1 MDEVIQN
8 IATYIRTNIPSPQT
22 YTFKRPSNV
31 NSITIIPA
39 AQSGNNVRMWSQE
52 TTFSIGVYDKTNAR
66 TSYLKAMEIRDLL
79 LNAQGNIVVDGVRY
93 LLFKAENTL
102 PEVIDIAEDDNE
114 IYGFIFTVKYI
125 DNTIPV

>member
-8 IATYIRTNIPSPQT
+8 IAAYIRTNIPSPQT
-22 YTFKRPSNV
+22 YTFKRPSKV

-39 AQSGNNVRMWSQE
+39 TQSGNNVRMWSQE
-52 TTFSIGVYDKTNAR
+52 TAFSVGVYDKTNPR

-79 LNAQGNIVVDGVRY
+79 LNAQGNIVVGGVRY